1 MLRGLVSHTST
12 LKLTQERSKEHIL
25 GGMFS
30 SFLYETREFLQE
42 NLQKWLM
49 DEKARDQFV
58 IRAGTDTEVLW
69 NDARQSKPELVYKRS
84 VSGLKFFNLSALVAA

>member
-1 MLRGLVSHTST
+1 MMTH
-12 LKLTQERSKEHIL
+12 Q
-25 GGMFS
+25 
-30 SFLYETREFLQE
+30 FLQE

-69 NDARQSKPELVYKRS
+69 NDARQSKPDLVYKRS
-84 VSGLKFFNLSALVAA
+84 VSGFQIYNLSVLVPV

>member
-1 MLRGLVSHTST
+1 
-12 LKLTQERSKEHIL
+12 
-25 GGMFS
+25 
-30 SFLYETREFLQE
+30 
-42 NLQKWLM
+42 M

-84 VSGLKFFNLSALVAA
+84 VREFLYITLLALVLRMGILVF

>member
-1 MLRGLVSHTST
+1 MRHVLVIVLMTCQ
-12 LKLTQERSKEHIL
+12 L
-25 GGMFS
+25 
-30 SFLYETREFLQE
+30 LQE

-84 VSGLKFFNLSALVAA
+84 VSELHIYNLSVLVFQYEHSYLFLRQ

>member
-1 MLRGLVSHTST
+1 
-12 LKLTQERSKEHIL
+12 
-25 GGMFS
+25 
-30 SFLYETREFLQE
+30 
-42 NLQKWLM
+42 M

-84 VSGLKFFNLSALVAA
+84 VSELQIYNLSVLVSRNEHSYLCLTQYFYLSITTFLALGTFAITEFMI